1 MCSPAYR
8 ACHLLRCG
16 RCPPLHDGA
25 PHSAHDL
32 DLLPHDHDLNR
43 SASSAT
49 YARTT
54 STSPDSAHRRA
65 CGVEVE
71 RAAPRWQAPSSSTP
85 SLRLENQRKP
95 ESPKLRARL
104 YEGKHSTP
112 TKKKCC
118 NCRNSKCLKLFRVA
132 SHRRLPSPPRS
143 RSRLQTY
150 YLLMLDDM
158 EAVVCLISLWST
170 TAIRTH
176 NVQSIHMASIK
187 LQKKLFVVAKRI
199 SNKILVELKFL
210 HQIIFGRLQMFYEH
224 NDNKMSY
231 PAMAQLLSNILYYK
245 RN

>member
-176 NVQSIHMASIK
+176 NLQREYQIKYLLSLSFFIKSFLGGFKCTIPWFGERREDEGAGTSQSILEARQTHP
-187 LQKKLFVVAKRI
+187 LL
-199 SNKILVELKFL
+199 LLKV
-210 HQIIFGRLQMFYEH
+210 
-224 NDNKMSY
+224 KMHK
-231 PAMAQLLSNILYYK
+231 MI
-245 RN
+245 

>member
-1 MCSPAYR
+1 
-8 ACHLLRCG
+8 
-16 RCPPLHDGA
+16 
-25 PHSAHDL
+25 
-32 DLLPHDHDLNR
+32 
-43 SASSAT
+43 
-49 YARTT
+49 
-54 STSPDSAHRRA
+54 
-65 CGVEVE
+65 
-71 RAAPRWQAPSSSTP
+71 WQAPSSSTP

-158 EAVVCLISLWST
+158 EAFSFILQSLFDL
-170 TAIRTH
+170 AMEH
-176 NVQSIHMASIK
+176 NRNKDSQ
-187 LQKKLFVVAKRI
+187 FAKRI

-210 HQIIFGRLQMFYEH
+210 HQIIFGRLQM
-224 NDNKMSY
+224 
-231 PAMAQLLSNILYYK
+231 
-245 RN
+245 

>member
-158 EAVVCLISLWST
+158 EAFSFILQSLFDL
-170 TAIRTH
+170 AMEH
-176 NVQSIHMASIK
+176 NRNKDSQ
-187 LQKKLFVVAKRI
+187 FAKRI